1 MFLPSLSQQQ
11 LKGPKHLQPII
22 IQPSSL
28 FDNNSDDNN
37 NNIQHPYIKTTAD
50 NFQLLQGESDMRFQY
65 VHHNNDAAHDD
76 NGGGGGD
83 DSSTIATEHNYEE
96 RHHQSSIPSTTTTT
110 TETSSVVSL
119 GAHVFCGVCSVQVM
133 YADRSSEELE
143 VNANCLLL
151 HMEEE
156 EEEEEEEHNGT
167 MKEEEQS
174 QHQKQQQQQQTSVM
188 QQQTSSLSSL
198 STIDGEM
205 VGGGGG
211 STADH
216 LVSPN
221 TQTQLT
227 SVSEH
232 ELFLG
237 SAEFWGSLD
246 NKNHHMV
253 NDTTPSNSSTN
264 NNHNT
269 STTNELHKIE
279 NTRNHKHQRK
289 ESISSMGEQT
299 HPESYTTMLDTPT
312 EAGDDDHNDVDDYSM
327 DGSLSVA
334 HSLSVMTTGERGGGG
349 SSGLLPPLPPGRL
362 HPPLSTSSDSRSVR
376 TLPPWF
382 GERPG
387 FASRSVGG
395 NWSVASSMEINDL
408 DSVTGDAHTVSPRMR
423 DQMKSHLGRHMKKK
437 EV

>member
-1 MFLPSLSQQQ
+1 
-11 LKGPKHLQPII
+11 
-22 IQPSSL
+22 
-28 FDNNSDDNN
+28 
-37 NNIQHPYIKTTAD
+37 
-50 NFQLLQGESDMRFQY
+50 LLQGESDMRFQY
-65 VHHNNDAAHDD
+65 VHHNNAAHDD
-76 NGGGGGD
+76 NGGGD
-83 DSSTIATEHNYEE
+83 DSSTIATEHNHEE
-96 RHHQSSIPSTTTTT
+96 RHHQSTIPSSTTT
-110 TETSSVVSL
+110 TETSSVVSSL
-119 GAHVFCGVCSVQVM
+119 GAHVFCGICSVQVM

-151 HMEEE
+151 RMEEE
-156 EEEEEEEHNGT
+156 EEKGEEHNHT
-167 MKEEEQS
+167 MKEEEQ
-174 QHQKQQQQQQTSVM
+174 KQQLKQQQQQTSVI

-211 STADH
+211 GGSTADP
-216 LVSPN
+216 LVSPNN

-246 NKNHHMV
+246 NKNHLMV
-253 NDTTPSNSSTN
+253 NDATPSNSSTN
-264 NNHNT
+264 NSNSNC
-269 STTNELHKIE
+269 TNNDLHKME
-279 NTRNHKHQRK
+279 NTRNHNHQRK

-312 EAGDDDHNDVDDYSM
+312 EVGDDDDDHDVDDYSTM

-334 HSLSVMTTGERGGGG
+334 HSLSVMTTGERGSGGGGGGGSGG

-423 DQMKSHLGRHMKKK
+423 DQMKGYLGRHMKKK

>member
-1 MFLPSLSQQQ
+1 
-11 LKGPKHLQPII
+11 
-22 IQPSSL
+22 
-28 FDNNSDDNN
+28 
-37 NNIQHPYIKTTAD
+37 
-50 NFQLLQGESDMRFQY
+50 LLQGESDMRFQY
-65 VHHNNDAAHDD
+65 VQHNDAAHDD
-76 NGGGGGD
+76 DGGGD
-83 DSSTIATEHNYEE
+83 DSSTIATEHNHEE
-96 RHHQSSIPSTTTTT
+96 RHHQSSSTTAT

-119 GAHVFCGVCSVQVM
+119 GAHVFCGICSVQVM

-156 EEEEEEEHNGT
+156 KDEEEEQRPII
-167 MKEEEQS
+167 KEEEQK
-174 QHQKQQQQQQTSVM
+174 QHQKQQQQQQTSVI

-211 STADH
+211 GGSTTDH
-216 LVSPN
+216 LVSPI

-246 NKNHHMV
+246 NKNHPMV
-253 NDTTPSNSSTN
+253 NNTAPSNSSTN
-264 NNHNT
+264 ISN
-269 STTNELHKIE
+269 SGTTNELHKME
-279 NTRNHKHQRK
+279 NTRNHNHQRK

-312 EAGDDDHNDVDDYSM
+312 EVGDDDDDVDDYSM

-334 HSLSVMTTGERGGGG
+334 HSLSVMTTGERGSGGGGG

-408 DSVTGDAHTVSPRMR
+408 DSVTVAGDAHTVSPRMR
-423 DQMKSHLGRHMKKK
+423 DQMKFYMEKY
-437 EV
+437 VN